1 MRSYFK
7 IASMVAVLSLA
18 GCSAPTESEDATS
31 DTELTEAEAAASETT
46 ARTPGGFEI
55 TIRPS
60 AFIIRK
66 GGTAR
71 YDIWANGWG
80 NQANL
85 QFSSPPIGVRQSS
98 SPWLPL
104 GSMTQVRLRAD
115 ESAPN
120 QDRMQHVS
128 ATVFDNGQWQT
139 ADAWVRI
146 VVRP

>member
-7 IASMVAVLSLA
+7 IVSMIAVVSLA
-18 GCSAPTESEDATS
+18 GCTAPTENEEATS
-31 DTELTEAEAAASETT
+31 DVELTEAEAAASETT
-46 ARTPGGFEI
+46 ARTAGGFQI

-71 YDIWANGWG
+71 YDIWANGFG
-80 NQANL
+80 GQADL
-85 QFSSPPIGVRQSS
+85 HFGPTPIGVRQSS

-104 GSMTQVRLRAD
+104 GGVTQVRLRAD
-115 ESAPN
+115 INAPN
-120 QDRMQHVS
+120 QDRLQRVS
-128 ATVFDNGQWQT
+128 ATVFENGQWQT